1 VRFILG
7 LVAGILV
14 FPVFAYLY
22 INYGAPPVA
31 TADEALPF
39 ERQITHTALDSRILR
54 EAPKTAPLPANEET
68 FLLGA
73 QIYRADCMMC
83 HGQPGKPSRFEKAM
97 FPAPPQLWVA
107 KRDHTGV
114 SDDPPGETYW
124 KVRNGIRLSGM
135 PSYKDML
142 DDTQMWQVSLLL
154 ANADKPMPAAVQT
167 ELAKPP
173 SD

>member
-1 VRFILG
+1 V
-7 LVAGILV
+7 GILIL
-14 FPVFAYLY
+14 PVFAYLY

-31 TADEALPF
+31 IEDEGLPF
-39 ERQITHTALDSRILR
+39 EHQITHIALDSRIRR
-54 EAPKTAPLPANEET
+54 EAPKTALIPANDET

-73 QIYRADCMMC
+73 QLYRANCMIC
-83 HGQPGKPSRFEKAM
+83 HGQPGKPSRYEKAM

-107 KRDHTGV
+107 HGDHTGV

-135 PSYKDML
+135 SSYKEML
-142 DDTQMWQVSLLL
+142 DETQMWQVSLLL
-154 ANADKPMPAAVQT
+154 ANADKPMPAAVQA
-167 ELAKPP
+167 ELAKPA